1 MQIEQTSRRER
12 KRERERN
19 NVAHLIKIN
28 VIKIKANKRQSRRLV
43 CDSERGLLNEDTT
56 PSRGVVG
63 TGEGDVQ
70 GGK

>member
-12 KRERERN
+12 KRERN

-28 VIKIKANKRQSRRLV
+28 VIKIKANKRQRRRLV

-56 PSRGVVG
+56 LSRGVVG

>member
-1 MQIEQTSRRER
+1 M
-12 KRERERN
+12 
-19 NVAHLIKIN
+19 AHLIKIN
-28 VIKIKANKRQSRRLV
+28 VIKIKANKRQRRRLV

-56 PSRGVVG
+56 LSRGVVG